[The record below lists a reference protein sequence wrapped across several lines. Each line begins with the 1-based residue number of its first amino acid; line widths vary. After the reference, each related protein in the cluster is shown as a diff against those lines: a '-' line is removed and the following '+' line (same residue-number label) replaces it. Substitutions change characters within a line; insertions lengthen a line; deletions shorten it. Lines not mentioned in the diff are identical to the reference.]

1 MNKVKNNS
9 LYLTNCYFFIEI
21 GVEFPSVCDKMIKM

>member
-9 LYLTNCYFFIEI
+9 LHLRAVIFFIEI
-21 GVEFPSVCDKMIKM
+21 SVEFPSVCDKMIKM